1 MKTNEIVYY
10 CLDAIK
16 AFSDDA
22 YVNEDHILF
31 LLGKYRG
38 SLLQQYH
45 NIKKIIPDSN
55 YQTICLNLQRTSR
68 IPCVA
73 GPRLKSIETIPSLMP
88 IGKPQILLSNGMEDE
103 IIEYVPFERLK
114 SVGYNKWK
122 KNFVYAA
129 IGPDNLLYLAF
140 CNPQAQ
146 YLKQLKFRGIFED
159 YEKALE
165 LECGDK
171 NKVCDIME
179 RDFPLEVM
187 LVPDLIARV
196 VKDAL
201 GIQYRPADKE
211 NNAADDLSAIATFI
225 RHNMKSNLQKQIEG
239 E

>member
-38 SLLQQYH
+38 ALLQQYH
-45 NIKKIIPDSN
+45 NIKKVIPDSN

-73 GPRLKSIETIPSLMP
+73 GPRLKSIEIIPKLIP
-88 IGKPQILLSNGMEDE
+88 IGKPQVLLGNGMEDE

-122 KNFVYAA
+122 KNFIYAA

-165 LECGDK
+165 LECKD

-179 RDFPLEVM
+179 KDFPLEVM

-201 GIQYRPADKE
+201 GVQYRPADRE
-211 NNAADDLSAIATFI
+211 NNAADDLSTIATWI
-225 RHNMKSNLQKQIEG
+225 RHNMKSNIQKQIEG
-239 E
+239 D

>member
-88 IGKPQILLSNGMEDE
+88 IGKPQILLSNSMEDE

-201 GIQYRPADKE
+201 GIQYRPADQE
-211 NNAADDLSAIATFI
+211 NNAADDLSAIVTFI
-225 RHNMKSNLQKQIEG
+225 RKNMKSNLQKQIEG